1 MKFCECL
8 NDYIEK
14 ISCTGKELAKNSNI
28 SEAIISRYRNGER
41 VPDADGEYLRNLAE
55 GIGRTAAERGI
66 GNIEAGAVLEKFQS
80 LLTEKKSDGFI
91 SHKLDILIRE
101 MNINISV
108 FADALHYDPSYIS
121 KIRTG
126 KRKPAHQQEFLDCV
140 CRYVA
145 ENCRSER
152 ESSILASLLNCKED
166 KIQQKEN
173 LQMILRQWLCS
184 AEREEDYI
192 SGFLKKVDEFNLDDY
207 IRIIHFDSLK
217 VPKIPFQM
225 PVSRHYYGLK
235 EMREGELDFLKTA
248 VLSKSMEPLYL
259 CCDMPVEDMAEDQD
273 FSKKYMFGLA
283 MALKKGLHINIIHNV
298 ERPMKDMMLGLE
310 NWVPLYMTGQ
320 ISPYYI
326 KGVQNEIYGHLHYSA
341 GTVAMTGECISGHH
355 DMAHYYLTNNREEA
369 AFYRKNAEFL
379 LKKAKPLMEIYR
391 DQQKLE
397 LEKFLEEDSR
407 IPGRRRRIL
416 AAPPLFLL
424 PEELLNRILDRCNV
438 KAKREIK
445 EYQEKEKQRMEKIFL
460 HSRVTDELSEISE
473 KEYAEHPVALPV
485 AGCFLE
491 ENILLNYEEYRACA
505 EAAEKYAK
513 KQEAYEFVSAR
524 VGGFRNIQINCH
536 VGKWCMVSKNKAPSI
551 HFVIYHP
558 KLRHALENVYLPIR
572 DEEPEQE
579 DTDWTDI
586 K

>member
-1 MKFCECL
+1 M
-8 NDYIEK
+8 
-14 ISCTGKELAKNSNI
+14 
-28 SEAIISRYRNGER
+28 
-41 VPDADGEYLRNLAE
+41 
-55 GIGRTAAERGI
+55 
-66 GNIEAGAVLEKFQS
+66 
-80 LLTEKKSDGFI
+80 
-91 SHKLDILIRE
+91 
-101 MNINISV
+101 
-108 FADALHYDPSYIS
+108 
-121 KIRTG
+121 
-126 KRKPAHQQEFLDCV
+126 DCV

-225 PVSRHYYGLK
+225 PVSRHYHGLK

-248 VLSKSMEPLYL
+248 VLSRSMDPLYL

-369 AFYRKNAEFL
+369 EFYRKNAEFL

-407 IPGRRRRIL
+407 VPGSRRRIL

-460 HSRVTDELSEISE
+460 HSRVTDE
-473 KEYAEHPVALPV
+473 YP
-485 AGCFLE
+485 
-491 ENILLNYEEYRACA
+491 
-505 EAAEKYAK
+505 K
-513 KQEAYEFVSAR
+513 KNM
-524 VGGFRNIQINCH
+524 RNIRLRCLLPAAFWKRIFSLIMKNTGH
-536 VGKWCMVSKNKAPSI
+536 VQRQQKNMQKSRKHMNLSVQGLEDFAISRSTATWGNGAW
-551 HFVIYHP
+551 YQRT
-558 KLRHALENVYLPIR
+558 RHRPYIL
-572 DEEPEQE
+572 
-579 DTDWTDI
+579 
-586 K
+586 